1 MPARRAKSAPAPT
14 PVPEPA
20 SPSPAG
26 SGAAPQAA
34 RLDDPRGAAQALR
47 ARLRQQVAAQ
57 LAGDRLDRE
66 ATEELVKIGGLIE
79 KLEGSGYDLKA
90 AAVEVG
96 ERLVDFVAGREAD
109 PARKAWLADT
119 LAAFFLSLDSGARA

>member
-1 MPARRAKSAPAPT
+1 MPPRRTKANPAPT

-57 LAGDRLDRE
+57 LACDRLDRE
-66 ATEELVKIGGLIE
+66 ATEELVKLGALIE
-79 KLEGSGYDLKA
+79 KLEGCGYDLRA

-96 ERLVDFVAGREAD
+96 ERLVDFVAGRESD
-109 PARKAWLADT
+109 PAQKTWLADT

>member
-1 MPARRAKSAPAPT
+1 MPPRRAKVNPAPI

-26 SGAAPQAA
+26 SGAAPGGG

-47 ARLRQQVAAQ
+47 MRLKQQVAAQ
-57 LAGDRLDRE
+57 LAAGVLDRA
-66 ATEELVKIGGLIE
+66 ATEELVKIGALIE
-79 KLEGSGYDLKA
+79 KLEGCGYDLKA

-119 LAAFFLSLDSGARA
+119 LAAFFLSLDSGARG